1 MKAKYHTVTVL
12 RDNIF
17 LGCRRQARK
26 INKLK
31 RQGREVPLQCLQ
43 SVMSRIGWAK
53 HCNHKRFTERYITP
67 CIDVEAVKREIG
79 AGTSKK
85 SKEG

>member
-1 MKAKYHTVTVL
+1 VTVL

-26 INKLK
+26 IDKLK

-67 CIDVEAVKREIG
+67 CIDVDAVKREIG
-79 AGTSKK
+79 RRTSQTAGAGAK
-85 SKEG
+85 